1 MKLRSVIFGGIV
13 TLALS
18 LLASCSDVA
27 ESGSAT
33 FKIDTSKLLSRAV
46 SLADDTAEEES
57 GTVDIEVYAD
67 VFCTSGSSSFKRKAT
82 ILTESYSIEEYKNI
96 QNENEGKASEALK
109 SFTVDDLPVG
119 KTVSFKVKIYSK
131 STTTYSAT
139 GNSEPVEEIIAIS
152 TNEPS
157 AKIGAD
163 TEVNIKVGDYDISLD
178 WEAVKFTINA
188 TFPNEMDTPSG
199 GKIYVWKKVDG
210 HWLPYPQDDS
220 LDNSVSINY
229 LKQEFDEN
237 GGSLSGASTNLSV
250 GDTIAVSMRLM
261 AGNVYYV
268 ATSRE
273 YTIKDGVNTIELGTL
288 ENSGSNSDADI
299 IPAPITMLFVKCEA
313 PYNIQ
318 TGTTTAVTDKYA
330 TLRIYPETQT
340 DETLQSELAKKD
352 VEISYD
358 ESTST
363 AYFSMEF
370 TDLDDKGYEN
380 KELVFD
386 IQIYSDSARETL
398 SFTAGEKKTKVFFKN
413 ACIKPYFYLTT
424 VQ

>member
-46 SLADDTAEEES
+46 SLADDTTEEES

-163 TEVNIKVGDYDISLD
+163 TEVEIKVGDYDISLD
-178 WEAVKFTINA
+178 WEVVKFTVTGDAMEVFQSETLAPPCRLIL
-188 TFPNEMDTPSG
+188 
-199 GKIYVWKKVDG
+199 WKKTGDSYTRVAEEAEYDNIDTTSIKISTDG
-210 HWLPYPQDDS
+210 NFIFTATGYSTD
-220 LDNSVSINY
+220 IN
-229 LKQEFDEN
+229 
-237 GGSLSGASTNLSV
+237 V
-250 GDTIAVSMRLM
+250 GDTIYPTLVVTTDNQNIYHAWGSDVKITSEGTVFDVGSLTK
-261 AGNVYYV
+261 NTD
-268 ATSRE
+268 ATL
-273 YTIKDGVNTIELGTL
+273 T
-288 ENSGSNSDADI
+288 
-299 IPAPITMLFVKCEA
+299 PAPKTMWAITLLFPDAE
-313 PYNIQ
+313 
-318 TGTTTAVTDKYA
+318 TDKYCTIEIKKAAGTEAETIESLTQEIFVPAGSTYTTVTLTPDISSSDTTSYLLSAQAYSDQEKTHQIYA
-330 TLRIYPETQT
+330 TDDTNGSSTISYLEKYLSSAEL
-340 DETLQSELAKKD
+340 TLQ
-352 VEISYD
+352 
-358 ESTST
+358 
-363 AYFSMEF
+363 
-370 TDLDDKGYEN
+370 
-380 KELVFD
+380 
-386 IQIYSDSARETL
+386 
-398 SFTAGEKKTKVFFKN
+398 
-413 ACIKPYFYLTT
+413 
-424 VQ
+424 